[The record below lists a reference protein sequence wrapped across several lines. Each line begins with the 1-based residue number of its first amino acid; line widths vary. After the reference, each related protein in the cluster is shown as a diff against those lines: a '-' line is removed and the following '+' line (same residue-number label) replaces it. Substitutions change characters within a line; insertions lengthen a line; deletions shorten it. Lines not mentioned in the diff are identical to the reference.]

1 MIWDAERGQPQ
12 SMRQNI
18 SGSYAVDVS
27 EVMIQQAV
35 RKAQSA
41 KISNIA
47 FIHAG
52 FLSYEHQEEPADIV
66 LTRVALHH
74 LPDFWKQVALLRMNA
89 MLKMGG
95 MLERAGFE
103 IVKRRSLQD
112 GMLMEYFCRK
122 IREAASD

>member
-1 MIWDAERGQPQ
+1 M
-12 SMRQNI
+12 
-18 SGSYAVDVS
+18 
-27 EVMIQQAV
+27 
-35 RKAQSA
+35 
-41 KISNIA
+41 
-47 FIHAG
+47 
-52 FLSYEHQEEPADIV
+52 
-66 LTRVALHH
+66 TRVALHH